1 MKDKFLGVLVTV
13 MMTSGCELL
22 PQDKTNEVSE
32 IELLNK
38 PICVWQAIDNEVM
51 KDCHVEYWIR
61 YWASLEGLSWSK
73 RKEKIDILSDHDA
86 DILKKVMLSQGK
98 DTPYQNR
105 FRAQFWLEALMPK
118 LSQEMKQFIKVAVYQ
133 PSLEMLEMESAL
145 VTLSKTNSR
154 YEQTLEKQTL
164 QLSKQAGQ
172 IEQLLNI
179 ETSIIQID
187 RNTDQELDQK
197 DNP

>member
-1 MKDKFLGVLVTV
+1 MKDKFFGVLVTV
-13 MMTSGCELL
+13 MMISSCELL
-22 PQDKTNEVSE
+22 PLHKTNEVSE

-38 PICVWQAIDNEVM
+38 PICVWQSIDNVVT

-61 YWASLEGLSWSK
+61 YWSSLEGLSWSK
-73 RKEKIDILSDHDA
+73 RKAKIDILSDHDA

-105 FRAQFWLEALMPK
+105 LRAQIWVEALIPK
-118 LSQEMKQFIKVAVYQ
+118 LSQEMGQFVKVAVYQ

-154 YEQTLEKQTL
+154 HEQSLEKQIL

-187 RNTDQELDQK
+187 RNTDQEIDQK